1 MNDTEFIELLNLYV
15 DHEITSADAARLE
28 AEVAQNPSRARIY
41 REYCSMQK
49 ACMILAEQFR
59 ETAPFPGAERKVTR
73 GTRTWSLSFAA
84 AGLAAAACLA
94 LLLVPRHPAVGGA
107 PEQRAS
113 LASASFPSPSVV
125 APTVVAAR
133 LESGVQP
140 LYSLHLDPST
150 SRETALLVVSSEQQD
165 PFAWMNQVQLA
176 PIQRLPVG
184 PLTFDPKAA
193 APVSPSGTLN
203 GSQKSQQGPVEM
215 TAFQLQLDK

>member
-28 AEVAQNPSRARIY
+28 AEVAQNPARARIY

-59 ETAPFPGAERKVTR
+59 ETAPVPGAERRVTR
-73 GTRTWSLSFAA
+73 GARARSLSFAA

-94 LLLVPRHPAVGGA
+94 LLLVPRHPAAGVA
-107 PEQRAS
+107 PGPQAS
-113 LASASFPSPSVV
+113 LASASLPSPGVA

-140 LYSLHLDPST
+140 LYRLHLEPST
-150 SRETALLVVSSEQQD
+150 ARGAALFVSSEQQD

-176 PIQRLPVG
+176 PIQRHPVG

-203 GSQKSQQGPVEM
+203 GIQKTQQGPVEM